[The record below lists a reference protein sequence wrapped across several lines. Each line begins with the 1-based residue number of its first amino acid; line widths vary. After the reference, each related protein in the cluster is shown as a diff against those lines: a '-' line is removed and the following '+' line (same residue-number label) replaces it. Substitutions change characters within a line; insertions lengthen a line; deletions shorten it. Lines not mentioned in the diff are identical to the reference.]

1 MNGEAMIQSLRR
13 DIALHVSRVARRL
26 GDTQLIA
33 AQRLGIPQPTLSKIT
48 NGRVSD
54 LSIEF
59 LLRIAARAGLVMTL
73 QTGREAHEAGAFIS
87 GLARRNAQSSSSR
100 LAQEARRSLVE
111 SGRRLTPEER
121 LEAFVEHNELLG
133 EVHQAGRAAEQRRV
147 AGLPRSTL

>member
-1 MNGEAMIQSLRR
+1 
-13 DIALHVSRVARRL
+13 LHVSRVARRL

-133 EVHQAGRAAEQRRV
+133 AVHQAGRAAEQRRV